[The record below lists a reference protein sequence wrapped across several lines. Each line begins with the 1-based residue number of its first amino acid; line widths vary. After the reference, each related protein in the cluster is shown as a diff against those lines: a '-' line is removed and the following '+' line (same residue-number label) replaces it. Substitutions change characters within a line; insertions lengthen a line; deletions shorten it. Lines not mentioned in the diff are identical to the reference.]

1 MSALRLEGGGASTN
15 AMNYRH
21 AYHAGNFA
29 HVLKHAALALILQY
43 MTAKPQ
49 PLRVID
55 VHAGIGSYDL
65 DSVEAGKTGEWQGGI
80 GRVFGCELPPEA
92 AALLAPYLDAVAAL
106 NGPGQL
112 RRYPGSPLLAR
123 ALLVQERY
131 AGCQRT
137 SCGGLCASEGC
148 PSWCAQTKALNLD
161 AGSSEVAVAAAGAA
175 RPYPDRSAV
184 RSARRVRTAFGGAG
198 RGAEPLCLGT
208 HLIWY
213 PIKDTREVS
222 RFLLDVRGLG
232 LKKVLNV
239 TLAVC
244 ARGANPGL
252 TETGL
257 LIVNPPY
264 VLAGQL
270 GRLLPIFCTLMGSG
284 PGRRLHLERLAGL
297 SRPGL
302 LRREVF
308 TTVRAQT

>member
-1 MSALRLEGGGASTN
+1 
-15 AMNYRH
+15 MNYRH

-29 HVLKHAALALILQY
+29 DVLKHAVLALILQY

-92 AALLAPYLDAVAAL
+92 EALLAPYLDAVAAL

-112 RRYPGSPLLAR
+112 RRYPGSPVLAR
-123 ALLVQERY
+123 ALLRRSDTLVANELH
-131 AGCQRT
+131 AEDFALLKGALH
-137 SCGGLCASEGC
+137 GA
-148 PSWCAQTKALNLD
+148 PNTKALNLD
-161 AGSSEVAVAAAGAA
+161 AWVALKSLLPPPERRGLVLIDPPFEAPDEFVRLSAGLEEAL
-175 RPYPDRSAV
+175 
-184 RSARRVRTAFGGAG
+184 RRFAS
-198 RGAEPLCLGT
+198 GT
-208 HLIWY
+208 YLIWY

-222 RFLLDVRGLG
+222 RFLLDVKGLG
-232 LKKVLNV
+232 SKKVLNA

-270 GRLLPIFCTLMGSG
+270 GRLLPILSTLMGSG
-284 PGRRLHLERLAGL
+284 PGAGYTL
-297 SRPGL
+297 SDWS
-302 LRREVF
+302 
-308 TTVRAQT
+308 A

>member
-1 MSALRLEGGGASTN
+1 
-15 AMNYRH
+15 MNYRH

-29 HVLKHAALALILQY
+29 DVLKHAVLALILQY

-92 AALLAPYLDAVAAL
+92 EALLAPYLDAVAAL

-123 ALLVQERY
+123 ALLRRSDALVANELH
-131 AGCQRT
+131 AEDFALLKGALH
-137 SCGGLCASEGC
+137 GA
-148 PSWCAQTKALNLD
+148 PNTKALNLD
-161 AGSSEVAVAAAGAA
+161 AWVALKSLLPPPERRGLVLIDPPFEAPDEFVRLSAGLEEALSRFA
-175 RPYPDRSAV
+175 S
-184 RSARRVRTAFGGAG
+184 
-198 RGAEPLCLGT
+198 GT
-208 HLIWY
+208 YLIWY

-244 ARGANPGL
+244 ARGTNPGL

-270 GRLLPIFCTLMGSG
+270 GRLLPILSTLMGSG
-284 PGRRLHLERLAGL
+284 PGAGYTL
-297 SRPGL
+297 SDWS
-302 LRREVF
+302 
-308 TTVRAQT
+308 A

>member
-1 MSALRLEGGGASTN
+1 
-15 AMNYRH
+15 MNYRH

-29 HVLKHAALALILQY
+29 DVLKHAVLALILQY

-80 GRVFGCELPPEA
+80 GRVFGCGLPPEA
-92 AALLAPYLDAVAAL
+92 GALLAPYLDAVAAL
-106 NGPGQL
+106 NGQGQL
-112 RRYPGSPLLAR
+112 RRYPGSPVLAR
-123 ALLVQERY
+123 ALLRKSDTLVANELHVEDF
-131 AGCQRT
+131 ALLKDALHG
-137 SCGGLCASEGC
+137 A
-148 PSWCAQTKALNLD
+148 PNTKVLNLD
-161 AGSSEVAVAAAGAA
+161 AWVALKSLLPPPERRGLVLIDPPFEAADEFVRLSAGLEEAL
-175 RPYPDRSAV
+175 
-184 RSARRVRTAFGGAG
+184 RRFAS
-198 RGAEPLCLGT
+198 GT
-208 HLIWY
+208 YLIWY

-232 LKKVLNV
+232 LKKVLNA

-244 ARGANPGL
+244 ARSTNPGL

-270 GRLLPIFCTLMGSG
+270 ARLLPILSTLMGSG
-284 PGRRLHLERLAGL
+284 PGAGYAL
-297 SRPGL
+297 NDWS
-302 LRREVF
+302 
-308 TTVRAQT
+308 A